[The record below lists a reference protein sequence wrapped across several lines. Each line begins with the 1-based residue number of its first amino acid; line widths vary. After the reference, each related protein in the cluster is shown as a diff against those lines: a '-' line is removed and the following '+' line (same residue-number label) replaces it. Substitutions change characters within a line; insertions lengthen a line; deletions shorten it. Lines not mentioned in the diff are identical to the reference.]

1 MVSLRTNRFLP
12 ALAALAL
19 AFPALAA
26 PPASVHVPFLEGKPF
41 ADVLKR
47 ARAEKKPVLI
57 DVVAEWCGPC
67 KMMDRT
73 TFADPAVVEWARKVV
88 PARFDAE
95 KGEGRKIA
103 ARYAV
108 RSFPTV
114 IFVDA
119 DGNEI
124 DRLLGA
130 FGPPE
135 FKTHGESIVTGK
147 NRLAEAL
154 AKLKKTFSYDEAYG
168 LVRSLADRNDLPRAR
183 PLAVRIV
190 SEDPDFGRPE
200 TLDTLVLLA
209 ALEDIAEKVT
219 PETEDLISTYLPRL
233 GQDSRRGVL
242 SVILAREEAR
252 RGDAAGAKATVTQAL
267 QALGESNAYATDL
280 LIALGNAQKSAG
292 QLDAA
297 VATYKRAAAAGQNAP
312 RSLQAFVEMN
322 MAEALAAAG
331 KAQEAR
337 TAVASAL
344 QKSGEEP
351 AALARAAKVAILLK
365 DPKDAVA
372 KARRAVGLSQGED
385 AESQAALAQALAA
398 SGDASGAAEA
408 WKRAGE
414 IDPQNAEVQKHLKTK
429 KGGPAKTS

>member
-1 MVSLRTNRFLP
+1 
-12 ALAALAL
+12 
-19 AFPALAA
+19 
-26 PPASVHVPFLEGKPF
+26 
-41 ADVLKR
+41 
-47 ARAEKKPVLI
+47 
-57 DVVAEWCGPC
+57 
-67 KMMDRT
+67 
-73 TFADPAVVEWARKVV
+73 
-88 PARFDAE
+88 
-95 KGEGRKIA
+95 
-103 ARYAV
+103 
-108 RSFPTV
+108 TV

-119 DGNEI
+119 EGNEI

-135 FKTHGESIVTGK
+135 FKVHGENIVTGK
-147 NRLAEAL
+147 NRLGEAL
-154 AKLKKTFSYDEAYG
+154 AKLKQGFSYDEAYG
-168 LVRSLADRNDLPRAR
+168 LVRSLADRNDLARAR
-183 PLAVRIV
+183 PLAIRIV
-190 SEDPDFGRPE
+190 NEDPDFGRPE

-242 SVILAREEAR
+242 SVILTREQAR

-267 QALGESNAYATDL
+267 KALGESSAYAADL
-280 LIALGNAQKSAG
+280 LIALGNAQKNAG

-297 VATYKRAAAAGQNAP
+297 VATYKRATAASQNAP

-337 TAVASAL
+337 AAVDSAL

-351 AALARAAKVAILLK
+351 VALARAAKVAILLK

-385 AESQAALAQALAA
+385 AEAQAALAQALAA
-398 SGDASGAAEA
+398 SGDTSGAAEA